1 MLILGLWQ
9 ETIIF
14 QRLAPNVHTL
24 IAFNQIKVK
33 KALWS
38 QSSYNRVQSEVT
50 GLILIVQE
58 TLLKLILHQLHKIT
72 ANINISI
79 VQFQLCANL
88 FAYLRKNTHSTPSHR
103 WPQWHFAP
111 LETDPGND
119 GRHYPQSHPTG
130 SALGSHQT
138 QTATGTSAS
147 SGSPPGFAAVRI
159 CQRYGDGH
167 IRGMSSDL
175 S

>member
-1 MLILGLWQ
+1 MFILGLWQ
-9 ETIIF
+9 DNISAF
-14 QRLAPNVHTL
+14 SNQCPHTHS
-24 IAFNQIKVK
+24 AFNQIQVQK
-33 KALWS
+33 KTFWS

-50 GLILIVQE
+50 DLILIVQVPS
-58 TLLKLILHQLHKIT
+58 LKLILHRLHKIT
-72 ANINISI
+72 ANISISI
-79 VQFQLCANL
+79 VQH

-159 CQRYGDGH
+159 CRMYGDGH